1 MNQIVN
7 VSGALSAAQG
17 LVSGLMW
24 IIIICLLVTKVVKF
38 KLTSMIWLFA
48 GGGLIQYLIYHYT
61 QVSAIISKIFAVFS

>member
-24 IIIICLLVTKVVKF
+24 IIIIALLVTKVVKF
-38 KLTSMIWLFA
+38 KIWSMVLLFV
-48 GGGLIQYLIYHYT
+48 GGGLMQYLIYHYT
-61 QVSAIISKIFAVFS
+61 QVSTIISKIVNIFV